1 MGCGQV
7 ASARTRAVGCS
18 KGGVTGDETKCTDAG
33 TKPATSFACLATN
46 ACGKRSWRQA
56 RWPQYLPT
64 PKKVTWAYYYLAQAH
79 VTAAQIIAQKINYV
93 VVSFAAI
100 ETDGSVFF
108 PGGGCNSPNDVAG
121 CDAGIAKLKA
131 DGWFK
136 ELHDAGV
143 VIGISIGGAHA
154 KIPKTV
160 DASAA
165 VKFAKNLENHGILK
179 YVHAL
184 DLDWETTS
192 PPSLTN
198 SEMGKVINQV
208 SLIFKNAGWIVTT
221 APMASQLHSGC
232 GFGWQGNMNDMAELD
247 HANFDGILLQWYQT
261 SCVTLGHCPKAV
273 CGLTPGADCF
283 DLDWAAT
290 MISNFETVGACSK
303 DGTQTGKS
311 TWADCTAPAVKS
323 TCKTIP
329 VEKITVGGGLYY
341 KSTWRQPDGILTAQN
356 IFDLDAKLGGRLQG
370 AGAWSINFGLV
381 GGNKPAGDHSKPS
394 DPNFFPDL
402 GTKWKIVLPP
412 TRRRLSLGSGSS
424 SSSSSSSPPSPW
436 RQLASGSC
444 SGKPAGVQVC
454 PVAAKCPTIQTHKW
468 VAGPWEPETC
478 ETSCGLASSSRSRTV
493 TCQASTTADGVI
505 VGDSKCATAG
515 LAPGKGSVCPA
526 TAPCAPV
533 TGTTSSS
540 PVPTSTA
547 CARESAF
554 QGFANPLDVSK
565 TKTTAAIMALQE
577 IPAASAKDWPTA
589 PMVTYAGGSKWP
601 TGFSFDSCE
610 RMGHY
615 DFVLIG
621 FNDRWEKSATKNCK
635 APQTGSIGFPY
646 LNTAACVG
654 GEQDANL
661 DGCMMNPCGA
671 PIGKQILAAQKKGQR
686 ILLSVGGAK
695 SPDVNQMTPQKGIDL
710 AKAIWEVYLGG
721 SDPAYLDYRPFGPHV
736 VLDGV
741 DLDIEDQPADC
752 PTGCGCAAGQLGWK
766 HFVQHLRAL
775 MDTDARKKYLLTTVP
790 INSKQTSSFGNFGAY
805 VQGYF
810 NGPHCQANVWEDC
823 KSPDSKCAKLL
834 GTVNPESYLAIA
846 WSHLDFIWPQFYP
859 TPVEITMNSPCWW
872 NDWMSWRRIA
882 QGLWQPSA
890 ANKQTGSGRG
900 GAIFKNNCRVGIGF
914 PFAPDAASGGSLNG
928 FTTAAFAK
936 KQLESKWSSTSGK
949 VGSAAD
955 LTEGWGGMMGWD
967 EFWSWNTDK
976 NKHTRELACANKNV
990 ACEKKAGNMVGADHC
1005 TCFDAKTCPVAPS
1018 GSTGGSTG
1026 GTARCGKNWGDANG
1040 RCGTSCPSKTN
1051 AECTVAGETC
1061 FASLKTCGKA
1071 GGATGSTTAT
1081 LPAVPTTTDKGDPGG
1096 ADCVTHAEM
1105 IAINKQSGYWP
1116 ECDPSQATKGSV
1128 DRSSYVFTGKTCSA
1142 PWAKGLNVMLRTL
1155 KLCGADASSCEIRH
1169 RFLAQVAAETG
1180 YLSTL
1185 GQPLDNGK
1193 GLIHM
1198 IPANWQINVDDMDS
1212 LYPGE
1217 GIKSYFATLTD
1228 TQKAEFFTDPRFAW
1242 KSAGAWMK
1250 LTNRVIGTCGKD
1262 LFQQPFAEMGRCIFS
1277 KPVDRSEAYGLVG
1290 KALKACSSSTG
1301 STSEADKAKADKD
1314 KAASDKIAAD
1324 KAAADKAAPSSG
1336 DAGSGCLGGAECA
1349 SGSCC
1354 WWACAAK
1361 ANGCEP
1367 SDGKGCC
1374 TTGARRRLG
1383 FLDEQYHRVSG
1394 AARPDLSTSAGLAL
1408 AEAAVPSLPLASV
1421 AIDSA
1426 AAVVVG
1432 GGRGRGLANTGP
1444 CAACNGP
1451 NQKCVGAAGT
1461 TDEQCAPC
1469 AKGQSWWPCATV
1481 GSCWCWD
1488 TTKRRVV
1495 PAPSTGLAVAAKKPC
1510 DVFTEANFNT
1520 LTGGK
1525 QKAPYTYA
1533 GFCKAIDAYNADHDE
1548 KVFMMGT
1555 LEQQKAEIAAFGGNT
1570 MHESD
1575 DYRAPREYLPCADSK
1590 TVGGKVYCKPCD
1602 SSTFDWTNMKCP
1614 VSKVAQGQIFND
1626 YCQPTSSP
1634 PEACSCAPVKGGTG
1648 ELEGYIDASK
1658 VFLGRGAIQLSWNY
1672 NYIKASIALT
1682 GSADTFCNNPDLVA
1696 TKEEYAWGAGIYFW
1710 MENLKGRAEKG
1721 GAQTTCHMEA
1731 LNHGEVGGTLY
1742 NINGGLECPASSHG
1756 WHAKAVKLRI
1766 NRYCRAATAMGVS
1779 ALLKFDGCKGMK
1791 EAFHSC
1797 DTASECPD
1805 CVAWRKGSTTTGTT
1819 GNTHTTTTASTT
1831 GTTSAGASPS
1841 PSPSGA
1847 PSGTTT
1853 TGSTTTGSTT
1863 APTVPTTC
1871 TGAKPDTTMSCSA
1884 TAKCAPV
1891 TSGTTTVPTT
1901 TGSTTTGVTTGS
1913 TTSGVTYQWVTG
1925 AWDQSCPSAC
1935 GGTGGVARSR
1945 SVICKASDGTIV
1957 DNSKCGGASC
1967 TGGPTKTPPKPTTG
1981 TTTTT
1986 GTTAGGSSGG
1996 SSGGSTVDAAC
2007 GACRACLWKSA
2018 KACYKN
2024 WNALTCAA
2032 FEQDGYLQC
2041 YEKENKVQTSNA
2053 IASGQGPTIGPVVT
2067 PGAPVTPAAATN
2079 DGVKCSSAGQCKGG
2093 TCQWWPRGDVLT
2105 CAVGGG
2111 QGCCCSKGTNCV
2123 TKVPAKAGMVKAKTP
2138 LSGCFKLPGITND
2151 RLREATVLASVKQ
2164 SIAAVASTE
2173 ADTVDP
2179 SQVTLTVGQ
2188 CKSVLSRRALALATA
2203 GTVNYDIALTPQQE
2217 TAGADEGMMQ
2227 NLVQAMTENGGK
2239 PFANQLINDA
2249 ALRGVTT
2256 LVAASKQI
2264 CPTEG
2269 CAVAVQ
2275 SLVDADG
2282 AACAIGCAAK
2292 PGAGS
2297 GNGSAEEGFPTWAIA
2312 VIAVGAV
2319 VVVAGLIA
2327 AVAKMRRGGAS
2338 AKRPN
2343 NIEMSETTTGFAGNA
2358 PVSPGSGLNTNPMQK
2373 HDTQHL
2379 VNPAMKRN
2387 KSRKGWAYGS
2397 QVSL

>member
-1 MGCGQV
+1 MGLPSIVRRATSFLTRPPHTPRLQADLKIASCGTKAECDKIAADRATNEASAPATPIPTTPVGGTKVEGGAQCGGMGWGGSTVCVAGYECSASCVNCGSTMARCVKSTTTTPAGGGGGGTNGVSSGNCETMPSCAGCLWLKHTACYAEWTASTCSNFAADGYVWCGGGSASTGGGAGKGTWQTDAYVPASCPSVCGQPQSTLARKVWCSNGASGTTTGGGTTTGSGTTTGGGTTGATSGGSSTGSTTTTGGSTAGATPASTGSCPSKMSLAQCNDFKAKCQTQCLTVSGGVTTNQCWGSPIYTKCHCANGDYYHVPGYTCAHSSCDEEAKNAAGCGGGASGSTSGSTSGTGSTGSTGSTTFGWVAGAWTPAACPMGCGQA

-33 TKPATSFACLATN
+33 TKPAPSFACPATN

-93 VVSFAAI
+93 VVSFAQI
-100 ETDGSVFF
+100 ETDGSVVF
-108 PGGGCNSPNDVAG
+108 PGGGCSGATDVAG
-121 CDAGIAKLKA
+121 CAAGIAKLKA

-165 VKFAKNLENHGILK
+165 VKFAKNMENHGILK

-192 PPSLTN
+192 PKSLTN

-261 SCVTLGHCPKAV
+261 SCANLGHCPKAV
-273 CGLTPGADCF
+273 CGLTPGGDWTGAASKWAPASCF

-290 MISNFETVGACSK
+290 MIANFETVGACSK
-303 DGTQTGKS
+303 DGTQTGET

-424 SSSSSSSPPSPW
+424 GSSSSSSSSSSPRSPW

-468 VAGPWEPETC
+468 VAGRWEPETC
-478 ETSCGLASSSRSRTV
+478 ETSCGLASSTRSRTV
-493 TCQASTTADGVI
+493 TCQASTTAAGVI

-565 TKTTAAIMALQE
+565 TKTTTAIMALQE

-589 PMVTYAGGSKWP
+589 PMVTYAGGSNWP
-601 TGFSFDSCE
+601 TGFSFDGCE

-686 ILLSVGGAK
+686 ILLSVGGAT
-695 SPDVNQMTPQKGIDL
+695 SPDVSKMTPQKGIDL

-823 KSPDSKCAKLL
+823 TSASSKCAKLL

-872 NDWMSWRRIA
+872 NDWLSWRRIA
-882 QGLWQPSA
+882 QGLWQPST
-890 ANKQTGSGRG
+890 ANKRTGSGRG
-900 GAIFKNNCRVGIGF
+900 GATFKNNCRVGIGF

-967 EFWSWNTDK
+967 ETWSWNTDK
-976 NKHTRELACANKNV
+976 NKHTRELACANKNL

-1026 GTARCGKNWGDANG
+1026 GTARCGKDWGDANG

-1051 AECTVAGETC
+1051 AECTTAGETC
-1061 FASLKTCGKA
+1061 YAS
-1071 GGATGSTTAT
+1071 
-1081 LPAVPTTTDKGDPGG
+1081 
-1096 ADCVTHAEM
+1096 
-1105 IAINKQSGYWP
+1105 
-1116 ECDPSQATKGSV
+1116 
-1128 DRSSYVFTGKTCSA
+1128 
-1142 PWAKGLNVMLRTL
+1142 
-1155 KLCGADASSCEIRH
+1155 
-1169 RFLAQVAAETG
+1169 
-1180 YLSTL
+1180 
-1185 GQPLDNGK
+1185 
-1193 GLIHM
+1193 
-1198 IPANWQINVDDMDS
+1198 
-1212 LYPGE
+1212 
-1217 GIKSYFATLTD
+1217 
-1228 TQKAEFFTDPRFAW
+1228 
-1242 KSAGAWMK
+1242 
-1250 LTNRVIGTCGKD
+1250 
-1262 LFQQPFAEMGRCIFS
+1262 
-1277 KPVDRSEAYGLVG
+1277 
-1290 KALKACSSSTG
+1290 LKACSATG
-1301 STSEADKAKADKD
+1301 
-1314 KAASDKIAAD
+1314 
-1324 KAAADKAAPSSG
+1324 PSSG
-1336 DAGSGCLGGAECA
+1336 GGAPPATSGNLVPTAATCA
-1349 SGSCC
+1349 G
-1354 WWACAAK
+1354 
-1361 ANGCEP
+1361 
-1367 SDGKGCC
+1367 
-1374 TTGARRRLG
+1374 
-1383 FLDEQYHRVSG
+1383 
-1394 AARPDLSTSAGLAL
+1394 
-1408 AEAAVPSLPLASV
+1408 EAAFQGVGDPLDISTVKSDAAVKAAQEPQPVVPVSAASLPSAPMVTYAGGSDWPSGFTFDSCERMGHYDFVLIGFNDRWEKTKTTDCKAPDTGSV
-1421 AIDSA
+1421 
-1426 AAVVVG
+1426 G
-1432 GGRGRGLANTGP
+1432 YPYLNT
-1444 CAACNGP
+1444 AACQGGVADP
-1451 NQKCVGAAGT
+1451 NTANCLLNVCG
-1461 TDEQCAPC
+1461 
-1469 AKGQSWWPCATV
+1469 ATV
-1481 GSCWCWD
+1481 GEQIL
-1488 TTKRRVV
+1488 K
-1495 PAPSTGLAVAAKKPC
+1495 AQKK
-1510 DVFTEANFNT
+1510 
-1520 LTGGK
+1520 G
-1525 QKAPYTYA
+1525 QK
-1533 GFCKAIDAYNADHDE
+1533 I
-1548 KVFMMGT
+1548 
-1555 LEQQKAEIAAFGGNT
+1555 LL
-1570 MHESD
+1570 S
-1575 DYRAPREYLPCADSK
+1575 
-1590 TVGGKVYCKPCD
+1590 VGGANSVDVKTMTPQKGIDLARAVWEVY
-1602 SSTFDWTNMKCP
+1602 M
-1614 VSKVAQGQIFND
+1614 
-1626 YCQPTSSP
+1626 
-1634 PEACSCAPVKGGTG
+1634 GGT
-1648 ELEGYIDASK
+1648 DPA
-1658 VFLGRGAIQLSWNY
+1658 
-1672 NYIKASIALT
+1672 
-1682 GSADTFCNNPDLVA
+1682 
-1696 TKEEYAWGAGIYFW
+1696 YAKYRPF
-1710 MENLKGRAEKG
+1710 
-1721 GAQTTCHMEA
+1721 
-1731 LNHGEVGGTLY
+1731 
-1742 NINGGLECPASSHG
+1742 
-1756 WHAKAVKLRI
+1756 
-1766 NRYCRAATAMGVS
+1766 
-1779 ALLKFDGCKGMK
+1779 
-1791 EAFHSC
+1791 
-1797 DTASECPD
+1797 
-1805 CVAWRKGSTTTGTT
+1805 
-1819 GNTHTTTTASTT
+1819 
-1831 GTTSAGASPS
+1831 
-1841 PSPSGA
+1841 
-1847 PSGTTT
+1847 
-1853 TGSTTTGSTT
+1853 
-1863 APTVPTTC
+1863 
-1871 TGAKPDTTMSCSA
+1871 GAK
-1884 TAKCAPV
+1884 V
-1891 TSGTTTVPTT
+1891 RV
-1901 TGSTTTGVTTGS
+1901 
-1913 TTSGVTYQWVTG
+1913 
-1925 AWDQSCPSAC
+1925 
-1935 GGTGGVARSR
+1935 
-1945 SVICKASDGTIV
+1945 
-1957 DNSKCGGASC
+1957 
-1967 TGGPTKTPPKPTTG
+1967 
-1981 TTTTT
+1981 
-1986 GTTAGGSSGG
+1986 
-1996 SSGGSTVDAAC
+1996 
-2007 GACRACLWKSA
+2007 
-2018 KACYKN
+2018 
-2024 WNALTCAA
+2024 
-2032 FEQDGYLQC
+2032 
-2041 YEKENKVQTSNA
+2041 
-2053 IASGQGPTIGPVVT
+2053 
-2067 PGAPVTPAAATN
+2067 
-2079 DGVKCSSAGQCKGG
+2079 
-2093 TCQWWPRGDVLT
+2093 
-2105 CAVGGG
+2105 
-2111 QGCCCSKGTNCV
+2111 CV
-2123 TKVPAKAGMVKAKTP
+2123 CVCV
-2138 LSGCFKLPGITND
+2138 CD
-2151 RLREATVLASVKQ
+2151 R
-2164 SIAAVASTE
+2164 
-2173 ADTVDP
+2173 
-2179 SQVTLTVGQ
+2179 
-2188 CKSVLSRRALALATA
+2188 
-2203 GTVNYDIALTPQQE
+2203 
-2217 TAGADEGMMQ
+2217 
-2227 NLVQAMTENGGK
+2227 
-2239 PFANQLINDA
+2239 
-2249 ALRGVTT
+2249 
-2256 LVAASKQI
+2256 
-2264 CPTEG
+2264 
-2269 CAVAVQ
+2269 
-2275 SLVDADG
+2275 
-2282 AACAIGCAAK
+2282 
-2292 PGAGS
+2292 
-2297 GNGSAEEGFPTWAIA
+2297 
-2312 VIAVGAV
+2312 
-2319 VVVAGLIA
+2319 
-2327 AVAKMRRGGAS
+2327 
-2338 AKRPN
+2338 
-2343 NIEMSETTTGFAGNA
+2343 
-2358 PVSPGSGLNTNPMQK
+2358 
-2373 HDTQHL
+2373 
-2379 VNPAMKRN
+2379 
-2387 KSRKGWAYGS
+2387 
-2397 QVSL
+2397 